1 MKKISS
7 ITALG
12 VLVLL
17 VSSPYIG
24 ISQDWKNY
32 TLMIAGV
39 IIVTLS
45 ILIRKEL
52 HQVIKIA
59 HEAGEVK
66 TDTYIEN
73 KPQ

>member
-24 ISQDWKNY
+24 ISSEWKDY
-32 TLMIAGV
+32 ILMLAGIV
-39 IIVTLS
+39 IITLS

-59 HEAGEVK
+59 HGAGETK

-73 KPQ
+73 RPQ